1 MSFSIIRLY
10 IMNKIDKYS
19 LLFLAM
25 SILGFASFTI
35 LPISKMDVLVEK
47 WEKRLYGYPQTKVY
61 VHTDKPYYTIGDDI
75 WFSVY
80 VTNSSDHSSKS
91 VSDLVYITLED
102 ESGYVFEQRNIE
114 LDGRFGKGD
123 IKLSS
128 KVKPGKIVLKAF
140 TNYMRNYDNG
150 YIFSKEI
157 PLLGNINSEKYIE
170 ERTGTAQSN
179 EIKFF
184 PEGGELI
191 AGLMSKVAFELPPNH
206 VGEIELK
213 DSKGESV
220 LVTQTAAPGIGYFT
234 FTPQKEESY
243 YIDLN
248 GERNKLP
255 EVLTKG
261 FGLKINNLN
270 PHNLFIDIES
280 SKSVNLEGAFII
292 GHIRGEIFLKQD
304 SLSGKATTLKIDKST
319 LPDGVAQI
327 TLFTHEGRPVAE
339 RTFFLD
345 HFANVVKVSTEIPY
359 EYLNRR
365 QKADL
370 SIKLRDAQDKV
381 IEGDFSIAVVDNSNI
396 KGSKKATNIRSYMLL
411 ASEFSQY
418 IDNPN
423 QYFVDQ
429 SKKSKFLL
437 DLQMMTKGWTRF
449 KWEDM
454 SNLNDPQIS
463 FIPESGFT
471 ITGLVLHKGDPV
483 EANVE
488 LVAMNE
494 SMLTEI
500 IKTNPDG
507 SFRITG
513 IHLLPN
519 TSLFLKASVPNLD
532 PSKEG
537 QTDDVRLV
545 INSTNL
551 ANIESKNII
560 NYVGESDNEVLIGY
574 VSASRSSQIQD
585 SMYASMY
592 IELEEVSISAKKM
605 TRDQKL
611 RIERDIVHSHYDSRI
626 FMDSIMKISPY
637 KTVFEIVRDAIPGV
651 QVVGNPGFDQRFRF
665 RGGSNTIS
673 GSLDA
678 EVMIDGVRSSIQ
690 SLNALSPTMID
701 FVDILKGLSST
712 SIYNAPNGIIAI
724 YTKLGSNTYDDAL
737 FSRPDYVAYLTH
749 EGYYFAREFYHPD
762 YGRAVAGNE
771 KVDMRTTLYWNPR
784 VTTEGGNG
792 NLSFFT
798 ADNVT
803 EYLIEI
809 QGLTKDGRPFVH
821 YGELT
826 VK

>member
-1 MSFSIIRLY
+1 MI
-10 IMNKIDKYS
+10 KIDKYS
-19 LLFLAM
+19 ILFFVIG
-25 SILGFASFTI
+25 ILTFASFTI
-35 LPISKMDVLVEK
+35 LPTSKMDELVEK

-91 VSDLVYITLED
+91 VSNLAYVTLED
-102 ESGYVFEQRNIE
+102 ENGYMFEERNIE

-123 IKLSS
+123 FKIDS
-128 KVKPGKIVLKAF
+128 KIKPGKIVLKAF
-140 TNYMRNYDNG
+140 TNYMRNYDEE

-157 PLLGNINSEKYIE
+157 LVLSNDDSEEYLDDRIIK
-170 ERTGTAQSN
+170 TNTN
-179 EIKFF
+179 EMKFY
-184 PEGGELI
+184 PEGGELV
-191 AGLMSKVAFELPPNH
+191 AGLLSKVAFELPTNRR
-206 VGEIELK
+206 GDLELK
-213 DSKGESV
+213 NRNDETI
-220 LVTQTAAPGIGYFT
+220 LVTKPSAQGIGYFT
-234 FTPQKEESY
+234 FTPQLGESY
-243 YIDLN
+243 YVELN
-248 GERNKLP
+248 REKNELP
-255 EVLTKG
+255 KVRSEG
-261 FGLKINNLN
+261 YGLKINNLN
-270 PHNLFIDIES
+270 SSNLFIDVEC
-280 SKSVNLEGAFII
+280 SKNINLDGAFII

-304 SLSGKATTLKIDKST
+304 SLYGKTARLKIDKSI

-327 TLFTHEGRPVAE
+327 TLFTNGGKPVAE
-339 RTFFLD
+339 RTMFLD
-345 HFANVVKVSTEIPY
+345 HPANEVKVTSDIPY

-370 SIKLRDAQDKV
+370 SVQLRDSKDKP
-381 IEGDFSIAVVDNSNI
+381 IDGDFSVTIVDNSTIKGNKKAINI
-396 KGSKKATNIRSYMLL
+396 KSYMLL

-423 QYFVDQ
+423 QYFADQ

-454 SNLNDPQIS
+454 SNLNDPYIE

-471 ITGLVLHKGDPV
+471 ISGLVLYKGDPV

-488 LVAMNE
+488 LITMNE
-494 SMLTEI
+494 SMIAEV

-519 TSLFLKASVPNLD
+519 TNLFLKASIPNFD
-532 PSKEG
+532 VSKEG
-537 QTDDVRLV
+537 KTDDVRLV

-551 ANIESKNII
+551 TDIETKNII
-560 NYVGESDNEVLIGY
+560 KYKGESSNEVLIEY
-574 VSASRSSQIQD
+574 VAISKSSQIQD
-585 SMYASMY
+585 SMYASMF
-592 IELEEVSISAKKM
+592 IELEEVSISAKKL

-611 RIERDIVHSHYDSRI
+611 RIERGIVHSHYDKRI
-626 FMDSIMKISPY
+626 FMDSIMEMSPY
-637 KTVFEIVRDAIPGV
+637 KSVFEIVRDAIPGV

-678 EVMIDGVRSSIQ
+678 EVLIDGVRSSIQ
-690 SLNALSPTMID
+690 SLNAMNPTMIE

-712 SIYNAPNGIIAI
+712 AIYNAPNGIVAI
-724 YTKLGSNTYDDAL
+724 YTKQGSNTYSDGL

-749 EGYYFAREFYHPD
+749 DGYYFAREFYHPD
-762 YGRAVAGNE
+762 YGSAFAGNE

-784 VTTEGGNG
+784 VTTENGNG
-792 NLSFFT
+792 SIGFYT

-803 EYLIEI
+803 DYLIEI
-809 QGLTKDGRPFVH
+809 QGLTKDGRPFV
-821 YGELT
+821 YYDDLT

>member
-1 MSFSIIRLY
+1 MI
-10 IMNKIDKYS
+10 KIDKYTI
-19 LLFLAM
+19 LFFVIGMLA
-25 SILGFASFTI
+25 FVSFTI
-35 LPISKMDVLVEK
+35 LPVSKMDELVQK

-61 VHTDKPYYTIGDDI
+61 VHTDKPYYTLGDDI

-80 VTNSSDHSSKS
+80 VTNSSEHSAKS
-91 VSDLVYITLED
+91 VSDLVYVTLED
-102 ESGYVFEQRNIE
+102 ENGYVFEERNIE

-123 IKLSS
+123 FKIDS
-128 KVKPGKIVLKAF
+128 KIKPGKIVLKAF
-140 TNYMRNYDNG
+140 TNYMRNYDKE

-157 PLLGNINSEKYIE
+157 PLLGKDNPEKHLDDPIRESNI
-170 ERTGTAQSN
+170 RGM
-179 EIKFF
+179 KFY
-184 PEGGELI
+184 PEGGELV
-191 AGLMSKVAFELPPNH
+191 AGLMSKVAFELPANRK
-206 VGEIELK
+206 GEIELK
-213 DSKGESV
+213 NSKDETV
-220 LVTQTAAPGIGYFT
+220 LIIKPSAQGIGYFT
-234 FTPQKEESY
+234 FTPQVGESY
-243 YIDLN
+243 YVNLN
-248 GERNKLP
+248 GEKNELP
-255 EVLTKG
+255 KVRSKG
-261 FGLKINNLN
+261 YGLKINNLN
-270 PHNLFIDIES
+270 HSNLFIDVEC
-280 SKSVNLEGAFII
+280 SKTVNLDGAFII

-304 SLSGKATTLKIDKST
+304 SLSGTSSRLKIDKSV

-327 TLFTHEGRPVAE
+327 TLFTNGGKPVAE
-339 RTFFLD
+339 RTIFLD
-345 HFANVVKVSTEIPY
+345 HPVNEIKVSSDIPY

-370 SIKLRDAQDKV
+370 SIQLRDGQDKA
-381 IEGDFSIAVVDNSNI
+381 IDGDFSITVVDNSTV
-396 KGSKKATNIRSYMLL
+396 KGNKKATNIQSYMLL

-454 SNLNDPQIS
+454 SNRNDPQIA

-471 ITGLVLHKGDPV
+471 ISGLVLYKGDPV

-488 LVAMNE
+488 LIAMNE
-494 SMLTEI
+494 SMIAEV

-513 IHLLPN
+513 IHFLPN
-519 TSLFLKASVPNLD
+519 TNLFLKASIPNFD

-537 QTDDVRLV
+537 KTEDVRLV

-551 ANIESKNII
+551 ADIETNNII
-560 NYVGESDNEVLIGY
+560 KYKGESSNEVLLEY
-574 VSASRSSQIQD
+574 VAISKSTQIQD
-585 SMYASMY
+585 SMYASMF

-611 RIERDIVHSHYDSRI
+611 RIERGIVHSHYDSRI
-626 FMDSIMKISPY
+626 FMDSIMEISPY

-690 SLNALSPTMID
+690 SLNSINPTMIE

-712 SIYNAPNGIIAI
+712 SIYNAPNGIVAI
-724 YTKLGSNTYDDAL
+724 YTKQGSTEYSDGL

-749 EGYYFAREFYHPD
+749 DGYYFAREFYHPD
-762 YGRAVAGNE
+762 YGSGIAGNE

-784 VTTEGGNG
+784 VTTESGNG
-792 NLSFFT
+792 SVGFYT

-803 EYLIEI
+803 DYLIEI

-821 YGELT
+821 YNELT
-826 VK
+826 IK